1 VAGVIEEAHGI
12 GPRHLQP
19 RCERMDG
26 EQPCHPQ
33 RTETVPVG
41 GDWQDEFDGFAS
53 RSTSWAMTSN
63 SAEAGLDSA
72 GASHG

>member
-1 VAGVIEEAHGI
+1 
-12 GPRHLQP
+12 
-19 RCERMDG
+19 MDG

-41 GDWQDEFDGFAS
+41 GDWQDEIKFDGFAS